1 MATEVDLRELAIDRE
16 EPATLAVARRRHLI
30 ARYVLPVCLIV
41 GFLLLL
47 AWALR
52 DTLLPTTPVTVV
64 PVHVSRAEFQ
74 QAGTPLFRAA
84 GWVEP
89 RPTPIAVAALAPG
102 VVEELLVVEDQSV
115 KTGDPVAVLVSE
127 DAELAHQAALADQEL
142 RQAELDQARATL
154 KAGQIRFDEPVH
166 LEAPLAEAEARLA
179 AAQTRLAD
187 LPYQQQIAAAKLQF
201 AQSDHDGKA
210 RAGDAVAGRALEES
224 RSEMTAAQALV
235 DQLDRQST
243 SLEAEIKALAR
254 RRDALQEQFKLK
266 TEERLQLDEA
276 RTQVEA
282 ATARREQARVAL
294 AEAKLRL
301 DRMTVRAPIDGRVY
315 RLWSNP
321 GARLMPGVRQGG
333 GRDGSTA
340 VTMYRPESLQVRV
353 DVRFDDLPQ
362 VRRDQPAIIE
372 SPAVTGPLEGKVLF
386 RSSLVDIQK
395 NTLEVKVSI
404 KEPPE
409 VFKPEMLVDVT
420 FLAPDQPE
428 ETAAAQERDL
438 IFVPRQLI
446 RDGDD
451 GKFVWL
457 ADPTN
462 GVARRVPIVTG
473 RRGTN
478 RLIEV
483 TEGLTV
489 SSRLITRPQDGLTDG
504 KRIRIEGEDAALGI
518 DDPEPSS

>member
-1 MATEVDLRELAIDRE
+1 MATEVDLRELAIDRD
-16 EPATLAVARRRHLI
+16 EPSALNVARRRHI
-30 ARYVLPVCLIV
+30 VARYVLPACLIV

-52 DTLLPTTPVTVV
+52 DTLLSTTPVTVV

-102 VVEELLVVEDQSV
+102 VVEQLLVVEDQAV
-115 KTGDPVAVLVSE
+115 KAGDPVAVLVSE
-127 DAELAHQAALADQEL
+127 DAELAHQAALADQKL
-142 RQAELDQARATL
+142 RQAELDQAQATL

-166 LEAPLAEAEARLA
+166 LEAQLAEAEARLA

-187 LPYQQQIAAAKLQF
+187 LPYQQQSAAAKLQF

-224 RSEMTAAQALV
+224 RSEMTAAHALV
-235 DQLDRQST
+235 DQLDRQTT

-254 RRDALQEQFKLK
+254 RRDAHQKQLELK

-282 ATARREQARVAL
+282 ANARLEQASVAL

-301 DRMTVRAPIDGRVY
+301 DRMTVRAPVDGRVY

-321 GARLMPGVRQGG
+321 GARLMPGMRQDD
-333 GRDGSTA
+333 GRDGST
-340 VTMYRPESLQVRV
+340 VVSMYRPESLQVRV

-362 VRRDQPAIIE
+362 VRRGQPAIIE

-386 RSSLVDIQK
+386 LSSLVDIQK

-428 ETAAAQERDL
+428 EAAASQQKDR
-438 IFVPRQLI
+438 IFAPKQLI
-446 RDGDD
+446 IEGDD
-451 GKFVWL
+451 GKFVWV
-457 ADPTN
+457 ADLTN

-473 RRGTN
+473 RQGTN

-489 SSRLITRPQDGLTDG
+489 SSRLITRPREGLTDG
-504 KRIRIEGEDAALGI
+504 QRIRIEGEDPAFGI
-518 DDPEPSS
+518 NEPEPSS